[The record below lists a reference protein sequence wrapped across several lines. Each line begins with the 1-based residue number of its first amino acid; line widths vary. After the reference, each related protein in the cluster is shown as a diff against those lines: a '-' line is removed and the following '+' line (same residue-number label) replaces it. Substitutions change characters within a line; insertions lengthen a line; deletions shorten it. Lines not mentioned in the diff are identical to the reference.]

1 MSEKIIAKV
10 VDRAQAAID
19 PAEGIA
25 AVSDPGFGGID
36 VFIGKVRDVNVG
48 RRVTGITY

>member
-1 MSEKIIAKV
+1 MSETIIAKV

-25 AVSDPGFGGID
+25 AVSDPGFGG
-36 VFIGKVRDVNVG
+36 
-48 RRVTGITY
+48 